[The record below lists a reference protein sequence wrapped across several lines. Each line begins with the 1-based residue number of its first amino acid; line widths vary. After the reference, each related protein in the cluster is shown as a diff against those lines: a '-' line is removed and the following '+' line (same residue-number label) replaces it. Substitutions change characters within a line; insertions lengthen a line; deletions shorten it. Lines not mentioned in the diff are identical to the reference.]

1 MTTANIKIFNQLEIT
16 YENTTNQSIYQIILV
31 LKTTLNNKLKL
42 KKNNI
47 NNKIK
52 LTILKESY

>member
-1 MTTANIKIFNQLEIT
+1 MTTTNIKIFNQLEIT

>member
-1 MTTANIKIFNQLEIT
+1 MTTTNIKIFNQLEIT

-31 LKTTLNNKLKL
+31 LKTTLNNKLKF

>member
-1 MTTANIKIFNQLEIT
+1 MTTTNIKIFNQLEIT
-16 YENTTNQSIYQIILV
+16 YENTTNQSIYQIILA

>member
-1 MTTANIKIFNQLEIT
+1 MTTTNIKIFNQLEIT

-52 LTILKESY
+52 LKILKESY